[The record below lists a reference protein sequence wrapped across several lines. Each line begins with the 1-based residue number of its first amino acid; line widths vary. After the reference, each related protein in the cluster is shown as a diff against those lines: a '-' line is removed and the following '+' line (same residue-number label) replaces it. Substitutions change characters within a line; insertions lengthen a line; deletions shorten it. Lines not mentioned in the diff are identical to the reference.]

1 MGLFTLHLPSIHTH
15 LLTTMYATAVAVSA
29 PVALV
34 GGLKALPKP
43 SKVQGLKKA
52 AVCRVAPR
60 KVVVASAKR
69 NNAVVAAPAAAA
81 TVFTAAQANAAE
93 IMAAQPQE
101 IAEIAN
107 GTPIF
112 YVVFLVAALGFTL
125 ATYITLNKIKL
136 I

>member
-1 MGLFTLHLPSIHTH
+1 MFSCPS
-15 LLTTMYATAVAVSA
+15 
-29 PVALV
+29 
-34 GGLKALPKP
+34 
-43 SKVQGLKKA
+43 
-52 AVCRVAPR
+52 
-60 KVVVASAKR
+60 
-69 NNAVVAAPAAAA
+69 AA

-125 ATYITLNKIKL
+125 ATVSVIPPLANTSIGEFKVAE
-136 I
+136 